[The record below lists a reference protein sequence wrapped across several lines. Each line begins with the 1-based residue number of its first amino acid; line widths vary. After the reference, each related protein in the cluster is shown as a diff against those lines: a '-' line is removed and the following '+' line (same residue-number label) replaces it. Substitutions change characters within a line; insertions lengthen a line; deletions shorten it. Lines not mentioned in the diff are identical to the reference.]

1 MRRFVPLVMAAFLGC
16 GTVQQT
22 GGPIEPP
29 ELIKM
34 TSLPTIS
41 SSISWAGLKLVLML
55 HVMKDGTVGE
65 VRMVESSGMPEWDT
79 LAIQSIKQWQFLP
92 GRYEGEVA
100 DLWIRQPI
108 VVKPREAT
116 TLTLGEI
123 VCGTQDEADSI
134 HGRLDRGEEF
144 ESLASRYSIAP
155 SRAQGGFLGTVDI
168 AIYPQHVRNE
178 LRRLRQGEYTSPLRV
193 GDRYYI
199 YRRYRGT
206 IP

>member
-1 MRRFVPLVMAAFLGC
+1 MAALIGC
-16 GTVQQT
+16 GTVRQA
-22 GGPIEPP
+22 GGPVEPP

-34 TSLPTIS
+34 TPLPTIS
-41 SSISWAGLKLVLML
+41 STIPWTGLKLILML
-55 HVMKDGTVGE
+55 HVMKDGTVGD
-65 VRMVESSGMPEWDT
+65 VRMVESSGIPEWDT
-79 LAIQSIKQWQFLP
+79 LAIQSIRQWQFLP
-92 GRYEGEVA
+92 GRYEGTPA
-100 DLWIRQPI
+100 DLWIRQPV
-108 VVKPREAT
+108 VVKPREAA

-123 VCGTQDEADSI
+123 VSETREGADSL
-134 HGRLDRGEEF
+134 HAMLERGEEF
-144 ESLASRYSIAP
+144 ESLATRYSIAP

-178 LRRLRQGEYTSPLRV
+178 LQRLRQGEYTPPIRV